1 MYSGLIFYTRVH
13 IYLGYITILK
23 HTQHKRRIV
32 GRQTEREEISK
43 NCALRRTL
51 TRWTKNIITS
61 PSTVSGFL
69 SSVLSVWPDDHLYEV
84 VYKYYNTILFYFIDH
99 YIQHSHNL
107 IHISKHLQEVSNT
120 SINDHTKG
128 VPMHYRSVIVY
139 RKGHPMLNIYLV
151 TKSKM

>member
-1 MYSGLIFYTRVH
+1 MVWYFIPVYTLH

-84 VYKYYNTILFYFIDH
+84 VYIIITRSSSTSSITIF
-99 YIQHSHNL
+99 N
-107 IHISKHLQEVSNT
+107 IHTT
-120 SINDHTKG
+120 SFTSASIYRKSRTQG
-128 VPMHYRSVIVY
+128 VQMHYRSVIVNISK
-139 RKGHPMLNIYLV
+139 RDTHPSSMINIYLV
-151 TKSKM
+151 TKSNM